1 MVLSPG
7 LDAKAKSLLES
18 ESIQDSFNTIT
29 PGQFHKVGGFIVFA
43 RNKDDKG
50 LQEVFTLQKDG
61 DAEKIIKAK
70 TIRLS
75 ENKQD
80 LILKNGIAYS
90 ISDLEKLEVIEFT
103 NSTIVN
109 NHSEARAAISSAE
122 IEKGTDSFIW
132 SISLVMLIFISVF
145 IALPIS
151 KINPRKG
158 RYSRV
163 LPALLLFSIYIGLLL
178 SFKGEEES
186 NAFSF
191 SFIHIIFLLAALFLN
206 FNSKRLA

>member
-70 TIRLS
+70 TIKLS

-80 LILKNGIAYS
+80 LILQNGTAYS

-109 NHSEARAAISSAE
+109 KKCFTSQIFLNHAI
-122 IEKGTDSFIW
+122 IKKQT
-132 SISLVMLIFISVF
+132 SI
-145 IALPIS
+145 IS
-151 KINPRKG
+151 KIKLVFDKLVTG
-158 RYSRV
+158 
-163 LPALLLFSIYIGLLL
+163 
-178 SFKGEEES
+178 
-186 NAFSF
+186 
-191 SFIHIIFLLAALFLN
+191 
-206 FNSKRLA
+206 